1 MRQAGGDRPVS
12 GYGQRASCH
21 ALRIGDEQGIAERAR
36 DHDGDCQ
43 VRLGWSDIGD
53 TRGPGQSGGVS
64 GYRFRLPE
72 IFSQLQGG
80 RKMEFATSVNSRV
93 TSRHLKP
100 NTLNSIVFQT

>member
-1 MRQAGGDRPVS
+1 MS

-72 IFSQLQGG
+72 IFSQLQGEG
-80 RKMEFATSVNSRV
+80 RWNSPSVSTV
-93 TSRHLKP
+93 VSP
-100 NTLNSIVFQT
+100 AAI